1 MEFDGRVANMSGSL
15 DSLQVKIMGLS
26 SAERLQLLEQLIAG
40 LDQDEALESDWDDL
54 AIRRLD
60 DVQSGRL
67 ECEPAE
73 LVISR
78 LESLFP

>member
-40 LDQDEALESDWDDL
+40 LDQDEPLERDWDDL

-67 ECEPAE
+67 ECKPAE

>member
-1 MEFDGRVANMSGSL
+1 MSGSL

-40 LDQDEALESDWDDL
+40 LDQDEPLERDWDDL

-67 ECEPAE
+67 ESEPAE

>member
-1 MEFDGRVANMSGSL
+1 MSGSL

-40 LDQDEALESDWDDL
+40 LDQDEALERDWDDL

-60 DVQSGRL
+60 DVHSGRL
-67 ECEPAE
+67 ECKTAE